1 MSPWSSPA
9 PQLDPRLAAVI
20 RATFTMSQPP
30 TDSPTPSGQPSREEV
45 FAELARILGSQCFE
59 QAGRSRE
66 FLRFVVEQTLAGAAD
81 RLKGYTIAI
90 EVFGRPVDFDAQSDP
105 LVRVEA
111 GRLRRRLL
119 EYYVAEG
126 YANPLR
132 IELPRGGYTPE
143 FRYMEPLPAEPVAGS
158 GAPLPPAQSPEAAP
172 EPQPSRRAR
181 RRLRSVAVLATMIVL
196 ASLLAVQWLGPRL
209 DAGSRRALALPSGP
223 KILVLPFENLSGDP
237 SIDYVTDGVTEEIML
252 KLSAFNLFVIA
263 SQTTWY
269 YRDAARN
276 PQALSPDVD
285 APYVLTGSVRTTPD
299 RVRIA
304 ARLFDRGTGA
314 QLWTDAYDEDLSV
327 ATLLAIQE
335 KIANEVAA
343 TIAAPYGPIYEQEL
357 ARVAHKPAESLD
369 TYDCV
374 LKYYSYRRTFD
385 PTLHRETVTCFET
398 AVVREPMFADAWA
411 GLALMY
417 LDEHVYGYTPQS
429 AAAGPLERA
438 REAARNALDIDGE
451 NYFANLALAR
461 VRFFSGDLEGFSR
474 SADRVLALDANNT
487 EALSLIGTLLAISGS
502 SERAQ
507 PLVNKAL
514 ALSPRAPGYYY
525 LAQAVMELRA
535 GRDDAALNWALR
547 IDAPNWFV
555 TPLIVAASAG
565 LAQRQDVAAR
575 ATARLLELYPDF
587 AREARFEL
595 AKWQVDPP
603 LLDKILRGLRAAG
616 LDVV

>member
-1 MSPWSSPA
+1 
-9 PQLDPRLAAVI
+9 
-20 RATFTMSQPP
+20 MSQSP
-30 TDSPTPSGQPSREEV
+30 TDKPSPSGQPSGEDV
-45 FAELARILGSQCFE
+45 SAELDRILGSQCFE
-59 QAGRSRE
+59 QAGRSQE
-66 FLRFVVEQTLAGAAD
+66 FLRYVVEQTLAGEAH

-90 EVFGRPVDFDAQSDP
+90 EVFRRPVDFDAQSDP

-143 FRYMEPLPAEPVAGS
+143 FRYVEPGFTEPIAADDAAATPPPQLEPPT
-158 GAPLPPAQSPEAAP
+158 APV
-172 EPQPSRRAR
+172 QPSRRAHR
-181 RRLRSVAVLATMIVL
+181 KLRAVAAVATIIVL
-196 ASLLAVQWLGPRL
+196 AGLLILQRLGPAS
-209 DAGSRRALALPSGP
+209 DADSQAALALPSGP

-269 YRDAARN
+269 YRDVSRKPEALTAEIDAR
-276 PQALSPDVD
+276 
-285 APYVLTGSVRTTPD
+285 YVLTGSVRTTPE

-304 ARLFDRGTGA
+304 ARLVDRGTGA
-314 QLWTDAYDEDLSV
+314 QLWAAAYDEDLSV

-343 TIAAPYGPIYEQEL
+343 TIAVPYGPIYEQEL
-357 ARVAHKPAESLD
+357 ARVARKPPEHLD

-374 LKYYSYRRTFD
+374 LKYYAYRRTLD
-385 PTLHRETVTCFET
+385 PPLHGETVACFQN

-411 GLALMY
+411 GLALLY
-417 LDEHVYGYTPQS
+417 LDEYVFGYSPQV
-429 AAAGPLERA
+429 AATGPLERA
-438 REAARNALDIDGE
+438 REAARSALDIDGE
-451 NYFANLALAR
+451 NFLANLALAR
-461 VRFFSGDLEGFSR
+461 VRFFSGDLEGFAR
-474 SADRVLALDANNT
+474 SADRVLALDANNA
-487 EALSLIGTLLAISGS
+487 ESLALIGTLIAISGP
-502 SERAQ
+502 SERAL
-507 PLVNKAL
+507 PLVHKAL
-514 ALSPRAPGYYY
+514 ALSPRPPGLYY
-525 LAQAVMELRA
+525 LALAVTDLRA
-535 GRDDAALNWALR
+535 GRADDALSWALR
-547 IDAPNWFV
+547 IDAPNWFI

-565 LAQRQDVAAR
+565 LAERHDVASR

-587 AREARFEL
+587 ARDARAEL

-616 LDVV
+616 LEVA